1 MSQKENRL
9 GELLHKQAAHNSSS
23 EEGYQ
28 AYLRYLQREIAWETG
43 QSAHRVTNW
52 IQNKSQPSVA
62 EAKVIADR
70 LNLKTD
76 DLWSL

>member
-1 MSQKENRL
+1 MSQKENKL

-28 AYLRYLQREIAWETG
+28 AYLRYLQREIAYETG

-62 EAKVIADR
+62 EAKLIANF
-70 LNLKTD
+70 LEIKKE
-76 DLWSL
+76 DLWSS